1 MGPPRLQFL
10 KHRKLKP
17 PNSNQSNHRL
27 TMTDE
32 SKSQLKETEESLSKI
47 WKETKYPSEST
58 NPLNLKK
65 KQLEKALNK
74 IKEKNKNEENIKIFE
89 EEDFFKFLKAKIKQK
104 RDERPKFKRA
114 QEARFSSGKIWV
126 SPQFVDWEGK
136 LNEEIVE
143 NLFKNLPKMLKHV
156 EVTEEAVNMVL
167 VLDEI
172 NRVLEYET
180 AINEIE
186 CALEDEEEKKMK
198 EEKMGNEVEKEEKDE
213 EKEEQTK
220 MKEEKGNVRNE
231 VMKKGKDEE
240 EKIKE
245 EQGKRKMRNEL
256 VKDEQKKEKGKVRK
270 SANYKREKCNDGKG
284 RPGDNVDER
293 LKEGLER
300 LTKANDFVNLLDEE
314 NQYRM
319 EFEVGVENCK
329 NLLNRAAKILDRFNN
344 FRTSYFRPG
353 SVLDKYKVIDD
364 DKKVKNKK
372 EIYIDKQPSN
382 KVKEDNWLEEAS
394 EDLRKEREKELKHV
408 MKSEIFSGNTLI
420 VNKTVDWSKEYNA
433 NFVLEM
439 LSRQSLPLPQETL
452 EKLAVELVLVL
463 DEAQR
468 VVDYDT
474 EITKIENAI
483 QEIKQSGKNI
493 FEAKDQRL
501 NRNLL
506 KFVLWGILNIE
517 GPNDNL
523 KEKIALAF
531 ERLHSADD
539 FIKLY
544 GVEDSGRIQVEKCMK
559 DAEDVLN
566 RAIVLI
572 KLFDNFRGG
581 ATADEKKTEQITS
594 QINVKKGFDEGEG

>member
-1 MGPPRLQFL
+1 
-10 KHRKLKP
+10 
-17 PNSNQSNHRL
+17 
-27 TMTDE
+27 MTDE
-32 SKSQLKETEESLSKI
+32 SKSQLKETNEESLSKI
-47 WKETKYPSEST
+47 WKETKYPLEST
-58 NPLNLKK
+58 NPLILKK
-65 KQLEKALNK
+65 EQLEKALNK
-74 IKEKNKNEENIKIFE
+74 IKEKKKNEENVKIFE
-89 EEDFFKFLKAKIKQK
+89 EEDFLKFLKAKIKQK

-114 QEARFSSGKIWV
+114 QEARFSSGKIWI
-126 SPQFVDWEGK
+126 SPPLLDWEGK

-284 RPGDNVDER
+284 RLNHLWLKLNLYGILNITGPGDNVDER

-372 EIYIDKQPSN
+372 EIYIDKQPSI
-382 KVKEDNWLEEAS
+382 KIKEDNWLEEALKN
-394 EDLRKEREKELKHV
+394 LRKEREKELKHI

-433 NFVLEM
+433 NFVVEM

-468 VVDYDT
+468 VSDYET
-474 EITKIENAI
+474 EISKIENAI
-483 QEIKQSGKNI
+483 QEIKQSGKHSKN
-493 FEAKDQRL
+493 QRL
-501 NRNLL
+501 NRHLL

-517 GPNDNL
+517 GPNENL
-523 KEKIALAF
+523 EEKIALAF
-531 ERLHSADD
+531 ERLHTADE

-544 GVEDSGRIQVEKCMK
+544 GVKDSGRIQVEKCVK

-572 KLFDNFRGG
+572 KFFDNFRGG